1 VYEKGLYERVGSKV
15 KQQWRAP
22 ARLLALPCDRK
33 CLAELGVAPS
43 SAVAINAPIVMH
55 RAAMLALD
63 RSDSQLLTG
72 KLGDVYGIRVTYQMT
87 RDREVQ
93 RQLKALRPMPIHL
106 SSSQSRIRDHLSK
119 QGPIPMGAGSVI
131 TWKLSGESR
140 LQADPGQPHS
150 GDSDAYRTEY
160 ANGARWFR
168 RAKVLLETPECK
180 STIAKMWGGWKLALS
195 CLARLR

>member
-1 VYEKGLYERVGSKV
+1 VYEKGLYERVGGKV

-33 CLAELGVAPS
+33 CLAELGVNPS
-43 SAVAINAPIVMH
+43 SEVVTNAPIVMH

-93 RQLKALRPMPIHL
+93 RQLKAVWPMPIHL
-106 SSSQSRIRDHLSK
+106 SSSQSRIRDHLFKTGSHPHGCWVGHNLEVIWGK
-119 QGPIPMGAGSVI
+119 QVASGSRA
-131 TWKLSGESR
+131 T
-140 LQADPGQPHS
+140 HS

-160 ANGARWFR
+160 ANGARWFH

-195 CLARLR
+195 CLARLW